1 MPLNQIFLIIIGGG
15 MVVGMLYLFVRVLLR
30 PTSNHTETK
39 FQSGGSTKTGVAGK
53 AKV

>member
-15 MVVGMLYLFVRVLLR
+15 MVVGMLYLFVRELLR
-30 PTSNHTETK
+30 PTSNHTEAEAH
-39 FQSGGSTKTGVAGK
+39 SSSSTKTGAAGK